1 MSHRT
6 IERICIA
13 ATLLAVWA
21 GTTVPAAGGA
31 TGARIPAEVPEAAT
45 VALVVLGG
53 VLSLLRKR
61 SRRPAQ
67 AGLD

>member
-1 MSHRT
+1 MSRRT

-13 ATLLAVWA
+13 VAILAVWA

-31 TGARIPAEVPEAAT
+31 TGARIPAEAPEAAA

>member
-1 MSHRT
+1 MSHTT

-31 TGARIPAEVPEAAT
+31 TGGRIPAEAPEAAA

-53 VLSLLRKR
+53 VLGLC
-61 SRRPAQ
+61 RRWPRRHAQ